1 MFKSI
6 WLIMKKEC
14 SRFLKDRRMLLMAIV
29 LPAVLMYGV
38 YSLMGI
44 GMKNQST
51 VAEDYVFQCAVQAAP
66 EAFDPMFEAMNFE
79 VIPTRDLE
87 AAKQSVSDKEV
98 DLLVIFPGDFEET
111 FMNEDAAV
119 PNIQVYYNYDSVTS
133 QAAYTLFTAGVE
145 ELETSIVNVLDVN
158 RDVENPDLAESDS
171 WLLAFIPVI
180 VVMMLFSSCASLA
193 PESVAGE
200 KERGTFA
207 TLLVTPVNRTA
218 IAVGK
223 IISLSLFAILAGL
236 SNFAG
241 MFLGMKNMLD
251 GNTEGIIPA
260 YGMTEYVLLLAL
272 IVTTVL
278 MIISVV
284 SVLSAYAKTVKEA
297 AASVGM
303 ITTIGSLGSFM
314 ITFGANFS
322 GIGWRCVPVLGT
334 ALGLNDVFM
343 MEYSVVDVA
352 VTCVSNLAVMAVLV
366 FLLSKMFNS
375 EKIMFNK

>member
-14 SRFLKDRRMLLMAIV
+14 SRFWKDRRMLLMAIV

-44 GMKNQST
+44 GMKNQNT

-66 EAFDPMFEAMNFE
+66 EAFDLMFEAMNFE
-79 VIPTRDLE
+79 VIPTQDLE

-98 DLLVIFPGDFEET
+98 DLLVIFPEDFEET

-180 VVMMLFSSCASLA
+180 IVMMLFSSCASLA
-193 PESVAGE
+193 PESIAGE

-352 VTCVSNLAVMAVLV
+352 VTCVSNLAIMAVLV
-366 FLLSKMFNS
+366 VVLSKMFNS
-375 EKIMFNK
+375 EKVMFNK